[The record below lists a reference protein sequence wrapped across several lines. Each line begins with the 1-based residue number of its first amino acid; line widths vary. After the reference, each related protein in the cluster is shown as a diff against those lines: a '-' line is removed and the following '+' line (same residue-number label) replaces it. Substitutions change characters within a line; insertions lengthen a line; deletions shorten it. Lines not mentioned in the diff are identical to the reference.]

1 MRATNAASSIAL
13 SILYTY
19 TSQCQ
24 VFAIASLVN
33 ASITGATSAS
43 RRPTSRRRGKSGVNG
58 AVSYRYHNRFVN
70 TIVPGNVP
78 LFGAG
83 A

>member
-1 MRATNAASSIAL
+1 MLHLLSLSRYSIPILHNARFS
-13 SILYTY
+13 
-19 TSQCQ
+19 
-24 VFAIASLVN
+24 AIASLVN

-70 TIVPGNVP
+70 TTVPGNVP